1 MILHNGFDF
10 SKVDCR
16 GLGKAAAHKKRMI
29 AYNAWLIS
37 CGCDNLFRDETNRN
51 ERNAAKVRRFEA
63 KVRNI

>member
-29 AYNAWLIS
+29 AYNEWLVS
-37 CGCDNLFRDETNRN
+37 RGCANLFQAETSRN
-51 ERNAAKVRRFEA
+51 ERNAAKVRKFEV
-63 KVRNI
+63 KTRNI